1 MEGHPSQTHG
11 NTEAFDQEIDEIE
24 KKIRELKAKKRAL
37 LEQNE
42 SREMK
47 IAKLQAEANEINKD
61 IQNVS
66 LDFQRLIAAPL

>member
-1 MEGHPSQTHG
+1 MEGHPSQ
-11 NTEAFDQEIDEIE
+11 TEAFDQEIDEID
-24 KKIRELKAKKRAL
+24 KKIGELKAKKRVL

-42 SREMK
+42 SREVK
-47 IAKLQAEANEINKD
+47 IAKLQAKANDINKD